1 MGRQEKP
8 VDPAAGPVAVFALA
22 LRQLRKE
29 AGSPTYGTMARHATA
44 YSAATF
50 SRAAAGEQLPTL
62 PVLHAY
68 VAACGGDPVEW
79 EHRWARVSDELASRA
94 AESSDEPAPYLGLAR
109 FEPGDS
115 DLYFGRDR
123 LVHDLLAL
131 TDRHRVVAVFGSSG
145 SGKSSLLR
153 AGLVPRLRERS
164 VPTAAVRLLTPGGRP
179 LSRHREALRPADA
192 PGDTWLIV
200 DQFEELFTLCQD
212 TGERNGFLAGLLAA
226 REPGSRLHVVLG
238 IRADFYP
245 HCLTHTEFAQTIR
258 RASLPVSP
266 LTRDE
271 LRKAIIG
278 PATARS
284 LVVERALTATLI
296 DEVHGRSAGLPF
308 LSHALLETWRRR
320 RGRTLTLEGYE
331 RAGAMRGVIAQS
343 AEAAYA
349 RMDPAQAETTRQVML
364 RLITPGAE
372 APDTRRPTSRR
383 EIESTGDVRETR
395 TVLDILARARLITL
409 DGDTV
414 DLAHEALITAWPR
427 LHAWIEEDR
436 EKLRLHRW
444 LTDAAEAWESVG
456 RDPGV
461 RISPVRLTQLDA
473 HFTTPA
479 DRGRLTTLEADF
491 IAAGRATHR
500 RGNRVRWTARAVV
513 PLLAMMTVIAARLA
527 WGQNRA
533 TRQHPLAAPA
543 PYTTAAAV
551 CPPPTRSRRRTRGS

>member
-1 MGRQEKP
+1 M
-8 VDPAAGPVAVFALA
+8 FL
-22 LRQLRKE
+22 
-29 AGSPTYGTMARHATA
+29 
-44 YSAATF
+44 
-50 SRAAAGEQLPTL
+50 
-62 PVLHAY
+62 
-68 VAACGGDPVEW
+68 
-79 EHRWARVSDELASRA
+79 
-94 AESSDEPAPYLGLAR
+94 
-109 FEPGDS
+109 
-115 DLYFGRDR
+115 
-123 LVHDLLAL
+123 
-131 TDRHRVVAVFGSSG
+131 SSG

-153 AGLVPRLRERS
+153 AGLVPRLRERA
-164 VPTAAVRLLTPGGRP
+164 VPTAAVRLLTPGARP
-179 LSRHREALRPADA
+179 LSRHRLALRPADA

-200 DQFEELFTLCQD
+200 DQFEELFTLCRD
-212 TGERNGFLAGLLAA
+212 TAERNGFLAGLLAA

-238 IRADFYP
+238 IRADFHP
-245 HCLTHTEFAQTIR
+245 HCLTHTELARTIR
-258 RASLPVSP
+258 RASLPVGP

-284 LVVERALTATLI
+284 LVVERALTAALI
-296 DEVHGRSAGLPF
+296 DEIHGRSAGLPL

-364 RLITPGAE
+364 RLITPGNN

-383 EIESTGDVRETR
+383 EIESAGDARGTG

-479 DRGRLTTLEADF
+479 DLDRLTTLEADF
-491 IAAGRATHR
+491 VAAGRATHR
-500 RGNRVRWTARAVV
+500 RGNRVRWTTRAVV
-513 PLLAMMTVIAARLA
+513 PLLATMTVIAARLA
-527 WGQNRA
+527 WNQNRA
-533 TRQHPLAAPA
+533 IRQHARATSTPHTDSSKARTPWL
-543 PYTTAAAV
+543 
-551 CPPPTRSRRRTRGS
+551 PPT